1 MNNINFD
8 HIFSLNCIILN
19 ITNYH
24 IDKNID
30 FQGNL
35 DKNFI
40 YNLLSMNN
48 NIPSTF
54 DLISDQLSF
63 DYQFKYFRNN
73 NDTECMIATN
83 DNDIYVSFNC
93 LQYDIYPDNLL
104 DLEQLLNYTP
114 VNITNTDFI
123 VQNNFYD
130 IFFVNN
136 FLEKIID
143 TILLFNHNNNKNII
157 ITGFSIG
164 GPYAFIF
171 SYLFY
176 LSFPQ
181 QKIYIQTFGSIKFC
195 NENFFN
201 FIYNNINFNI
211 YNNFNK
217 KDIVPILPIKP
228 FVNTKNKIF
237 IISDKQIEYLEN
249 YNFNIFNNNSVSSH
263 RFAAYFNNIA
273 SNYLKLI

>member
-1 MNNINFD
+1 MNNTNFD
-8 HIFSLNCIILN
+8 HISSLNCLILN
-19 ITNYH
+19 IINYY

-73 NDTECMIATN
+73 NDTECMISTN
-83 DNDIYVSFNC
+83 DNDIYVSFNSF
-93 LQYDIYPDNLL
+93 QTQYPDILS
-104 DLEQLLNYTP
+104 DLKQLLNYTP

-143 TILLFNHNNNKNII
+143 TVLLFNHNNNKNII
-157 ITGFSIG
+157 ITGYSLG
-164 GPYAFIF
+164 APYAFIF
-171 SYLFY
+171 SYLFN

-201 FIYNNINFNI
+201 FIYNNFNFNI
-211 YNNFNK
+211 YNSFNK
-217 KDIVPILPIKP
+217 NDIVPILPFEP

-237 IISDKQIEYLEN
+237 IINNKQIECLEN
-249 YNFNIFNNNSVSSH
+249 YNFNIFNNNSIYDH
-263 RFAAYFNNIA
+263 LFKPYFDNIT
-273 SNYLKLI
+273 SNYLKLN